1 MIFKRLR
8 LKNFKSYASE
18 IINFDKGITV
28 IVGENGAGKSSI
40 FEAISFALFKQHTAG
55 KIGDLVRNNTEN
67 MSVELDFVSRGK
79 EYRIIRD
86 KTKSKTVSR
95 LLTKTSSDSEFM
107 SLCSGEREVS
117 DNIQA
122 ILEMD
127 ANLFLNAIYVRQ
139 GEIAELV
146 DKTPAE
152 KKLLIGRLLGLDSLE
167 TAWNNMIPLIREYE
181 NKLSEI
187 KGKLY
192 SKDALKE
199 EYETKSK
206 ELNALKSRGHELE
219 SQIEEVKNLISEISE
234 SKRDMEREKEIY
246 ETQMN
251 NLSNEK
257 QTLERL
263 EKDKHQLQ
271 ENLDRIRESEAE
283 IERLE
288 KYVSKLD
295 VYLDFEK
302 SVVSI
307 QSLKESEIEIEDKI
321 DSIKEQKRL
330 IHAKKEGYNNYLKSD
345 ELITKLTNQKIDLEK
360 ELATITQLEKD
371 KKKLLH
377 NIESDR
383 NDIEEFFS
391 LSKEKLLNYG
401 VSQDELAEVDDLK
414 KLSDSTNKLL
424 EDISTKIE
432 DLTNDINSKKENIV
446 AFKQAIASAEKPLEE
461 LADVENKCPV
471 CQSDIDDAKKEE
483 LISQY
488 KSDIEENTKS
498 ISETEETIRLF
509 DKNKDSF
516 KEKESKVKKLSE
528 DILEYKYK
536 FSNLQKDLQR
546 LGEIDEGL
554 DAKEYIGNKL
564 GELIL
569 EIAREKENRESFKQ
583 DHEDYNK
590 SKGALDVLG
599 SQTEAEYKLKQIKN
613 EIDVHVKNIK
623 LAIEND
629 PHLSGDM
636 DNLELKQR
644 IDDLKE
650 KNEQYNQLKGFVKN
664 KNTVV
669 SQFESVKE
677 DIGVSNNQLEII
689 QNKINASTYDKE
701 KYEQITYRDE
711 MYSRRHESFTN
722 ELSEIKG
729 RARELINVHKSLAE
743 KIKNND
749 RFQQEYDNISQYL
762 VLLKDI
768 RELYGKNGIQKELRN
783 NSRPIIQKNT
793 KKFFDDFNFNYSDL
807 LLDEDYNVVVRGPE
821 GESSMSMVSG
831 GEKIAIA
838 LALRLGITKSM
849 AKGDLETILLDEPTI
864 HLDDARRQ
872 ELINLLKQ
880 MSLLP
885 QMIIVTHENQ
895 LESAADNLIKVEK
908 ENGISKIVN

>member
-377 NIESDR
+377 SIESDR

-391 LSKEKLLNYG
+391 LSKEKLLDYG

-446 AFKQAIASAEKPLEE
+446 SFKQAIASAEKPLEE

-711 MYSRRHESFTN
+711 MYSRRHESFSN

-872 ELINLLKQ
+872 ELINLLKE

>member
-377 NIESDR
+377 SIESDR

-391 LSKEKLLNYG
+391 LSKEKLLDYG

-807 LLDEDYNVVVRGPE
+807 ILDDDYNVVVRGPE

-872 ELINLLKQ
+872 ELINLLKE

>member
-391 LSKEKLLNYG
+391 LSKEKLLDYG

-569 EIAREKENRESFKQ
+569 EIAREKENRKSFKQ

-872 ELINLLKQ
+872 ELINLLKE

>member
-8 LKNFKSYASE
+8 LKNFKSYANE

-55 KIGDLVRNNTEN
+55 KLDDLVRNNTEN
-67 MSVELDFVSRGK
+67 MSVELDFISRGK

-86 KTKSKTVSR
+86 KNKSKSVSR

-107 SLCSGEREVS
+107 SLCSGDREVS
-117 DNIQA
+117 DNVQA
-122 ILEMD
+122 ILDMD

-146 DKTPAE
+146 DKTPAD
-152 KKLLIGRLLGLDSLE
+152 KKRLIGKLLGLDSLE
-167 TAWNNMIPLIREYE
+167 TAWKNLSPLISEYE

-234 SKRDMEREKEIY
+234 SKRNMEREKEIY

-263 EKDKHQLQ
+263 EKDKHVLQ
-271 ENLDRIRESEAE
+271 ENLDKIRESEEE
-283 IERLE
+283 IGRLE

-307 QSLKESEIEIEDKI
+307 QSLKESEIELEDKI
-321 DSIKEQKRL
+321 DSIKEQKQL
-330 IHAKKEGYNNYLKSD
+330 VHAKKEGYNNYLKSD
-345 ELITKLTNQKIDLEK
+345 ELITKLNNQKIDLEK

-371 KKKLLH
+371 KKELLQS
-377 NIESDR
+377 IESDR

-391 LSKEKLLNYG
+391 ISKEKLLDFG
-401 VSQDELAEVDDLK
+401 VSQDRLAEVDDLK
-414 KLSDSTNKLL
+414 KLSDTTNEFMEK
-424 EDISTKIE
+424 ISTKIE

-446 AFKQAIASAEKPLEE
+446 AFKQAIGAAEKPLEE

-488 KSDIEENTKS
+488 KNDIEENTKA
-498 ISETEETIRLF
+498 ISESEETIRLF
-509 DKNKDSF
+509 TKNKDSF

-546 LGEIDEGL
+546 LHDIDEGL
-554 DAKEYIGNKL
+554 DTKDYIGNKL

-569 EIAREKENRESFKQ
+569 QIAREKENRESFKQ
-583 DHEDYNK
+583 DHDDYNK

-599 SQTEAEYKLKQIKN
+599 SQTEAEYKLKQIVN

-629 PHLSGDM
+629 SHLSGDM

-664 KNTVV
+664 KNNIV
-669 SQFESVKE
+669 SQFESIKE
-677 DIGVSNNQLEII
+677 DIGVSNNQLDII
-689 QNKINASTYDKE
+689 QNKIDASAYDKE
-701 KYEQITYRDE
+701 KYEQIIYRDE

-749 RFQQEYDNISQYL
+749 RFQKEHDNISQYL

-807 LLDEDYNVVVRGPE
+807 ILDDDYNVVVRGPE

-872 ELINLLKQ
+872 ELINLLKE
-880 MSLLP
+880 MSMLP

>member
-8 LKNFKSYASE
+8 LKNFKSYANE

-55 KIGDLVRNNTEN
+55 KLDDLVRNNTEN
-67 MSVELDFVSRGK
+67 MSVELDFISRGK

-86 KTKSKTVSR
+86 KNKSKSVSR

-117 DNIQA
+117 DNVQA
-122 ILEMD
+122 ILDMD

-146 DKTPAE
+146 DKTPAD
-152 KKLLIGRLLGLDSLE
+152 KKRLIGKLLGLDSLE
-167 TAWNNMIPLIREYE
+167 TAWKNLSPLISEYE

-219 SQIEEVKNLISEISE
+219 SQIEEVKNLINEISE
-234 SKRDMEREKEIY
+234 NKRNMEREKEIY

-251 NLSNEK
+251 NLSSER
-257 QTLERL
+257 QTLQRL
-263 EKDKHQLQ
+263 EKDKHMLQ
-271 ENLDRIRESEAE
+271 ENLDKIRESEEE

-330 IHAKKEGYNNYLKSD
+330 VNAKKEGYNNYLKSD
-345 ELITKLTNQKIDLEK
+345 ELITKLNNQKIDLEK

-371 KKKLLH
+371 KKELLQ

-383 NDIEEFFS
+383 NNIEEFFS
-391 LSKEKLLNYG
+391 LSKEKLLDYG
-401 VSQDELAEVDDLK
+401 VSQDDLAEVDDLK
-414 KLSDSTNKLL
+414 KLGDTTNKLL

-446 AFKQAIASAEKPLEE
+446 AFKQAIGAAEKPLEE

-488 KSDIEENTKS
+488 KNDIEENTKA
-498 ISETEETIRLF
+498 ISESEETIRLF
-509 DKNKDSF
+509 TKNKDSF

-546 LGEIDEGL
+546 LHDIDEGL
-554 DAKEYIGNKL
+554 DTKDYIGNKL

-569 EIAREKENRESFKQ
+569 QIAREKENRESFKQ
-583 DHEDYNK
+583 DHDDYNK

-599 SQTEAEYKLKQIKN
+599 SQTEAEYKLKQIVN

-629 PHLSGDM
+629 SHLSGDM

-664 KNTVV
+664 KNNIV

-677 DIGVSNNQLEII
+677 DIGVSNNQLDII
-689 QNKINASTYDKE
+689 QNKIDASAYDKE
-701 KYEQITYRDE
+701 KYEQIIYRDE

-749 RFQQEYDNISQYL
+749 RFQKEHDNISQYL

-807 LLDEDYNVVVRGPE
+807 ILDDDYNVVVRGPE

-872 ELINLLKQ
+872 ELINLLKE
-880 MSLLP
+880 MSMLP

>member
-8 LKNFKSYASE
+8 LKNFKSYANE
-18 IINFDKGITV
+18 VINFDKGITV
-28 IVGENGAGKSSI
+28 IIGQNGAGKSSI
-40 FEAISFALFKQHTAG
+40 FEAISFALYKQHTAG
-55 KIGDLVRNNTEN
+55 KLHDLVRNNTEN

-107 SLCSGEREVS
+107 SICSGEKEVA

-122 ILEMD
+122 ILDMD

-146 DKTPAE
+146 DKQPAE
-152 KKLLIGRLLGLDSLE
+152 KKRLIGKLLGLDSLE
-167 TAWNNMIPLIREYE
+167 TAWKNLSPLINEYE
-181 NKLSEI
+181 NKSSEI

-192 SKDALKE
+192 SKSALDE
-199 EYETKSK
+199 EYKVKTI
-206 ELNALKSRGHELE
+206 ELNEMKNRGHELE
-219 SQIEEVKNLISEISE
+219 SQIDEVKQLINEISE

-251 NLSNEK
+251 NLTNEK

-263 EKDKHQLQ
+263 EKEKQTLQ
-271 ENLDRIRESEAE
+271 ESLDKIRQSEEE

-307 QSLKESEIEIEDKI
+307 QSLKESEIEMEDKI
-321 DSIKEQKRL
+321 DSIKEQKKL
-330 IHAKKEGYNNYLKSD
+330 IHEKKQGYNDYLKSE
-345 ELITKLTNQKIDLEK
+345 ELISGLNNKKIDLEK
-360 ELATITQLEKD
+360 QLATITQLEKD
-371 KKKLLH
+371 KKDLLQG
-377 NIESDR
+377 IESDR
-383 NDIEEFFS
+383 NDIENFFS
-391 LSKEKLLNYG
+391 ISKEKLLDYG
-401 VSQDELAEVDDLK
+401 VSQDDLTNVDGLK
-414 KLSDSTNKLL
+414 KLGDITNDFLDEIAK
-424 EDISTKIE
+424 KIE
-432 DLTNDINSKKENIV
+432 DLTNEINSKEQDIV
-446 AFKQAIASAEKPLEE
+446 AFKQAISSCEKPLEE

-483 LISQY
+483 LITQY
-488 KSDIEENTKS
+488 KTEIEENTKS
-498 ISETEETIRLF
+498 IEENKETIRLF
-509 DKNKDSF
+509 TKNKDSF
-516 KEKESKVKKLSE
+516 TEKQSKVKKLSD

-536 FSNLQKDLQR
+536 FSNLEKDLER
-546 LGEIDEGL
+546 LNEIDQGL
-554 DAKEYIGNKL
+554 DAKEYIGDKL

-569 EIAREKENRESFKQ
+569 EIAKEKENRDSYKQ
-583 DHEDYNK
+583 DHDDYNQV
-590 SKGALDVLG
+590 KGALDVLG

-629 PHLSGDM
+629 SHLSGDM
-636 DNLELKQR
+636 DTLELKQR
-644 IDDLKE
+644 IDDLKA
-650 KNEQYNQLKGFVKN
+650 KNEEYNQLKGFVQN
-664 KNTVV
+664 KKAVNA
-669 SQFESVKE
+669 QFESVKE
-677 DIGVSNNQLEII
+677 EIDVCNNQLEII
-689 QNKINASTYDKE
+689 QNKIDASTYDKE

-711 MYSRRHESFTN
+711 MYSRRLESFNN

-729 RARELINVHKSLAE
+729 RARELINIHKTLAE

-749 RFQQEYDNISQYL
+749 RFQKEYENISQYL

-807 LLDEDYNVVVRGPE
+807 IIDDDYNVVVRGPE

-864 HLDDARRQ
+864 HLDDSRRQ
-872 ELINLLKQ
+872 DLINLLKE

-908 ENGISKIVN
+908 ENGVSKIVN

>member
-95 LLTKTSSDSEFM
+95 LLTKTSSDSAFM

-377 NIESDR
+377 SIESDR

-391 LSKEKLLNYG
+391 LSKEKLLDYG

-446 AFKQAIASAEKPLEE
+446 SFKQAIASAEKPLEE

-872 ELINLLKQ
+872 ELINLLKE

>member
-95 LLTKTSSDSEFM
+95 LLTKTSSDSAFM

-391 LSKEKLLNYG
+391 LSKEKLLDYG

-446 AFKQAIASAEKPLEE
+446 SFKQAIASAEKPLEE

-872 ELINLLKQ
+872 ELINLLKE

>member
-8 LKNFKSYASE
+8 LKNFKSYANE

-55 KIGDLVRNNTEN
+55 KLGDLVRNNTEN
-67 MSVELDFVSRGK
+67 MSVELDFISRGK

-117 DNIQA
+117 DNVQA
-122 ILEMD
+122 ILDMD

-146 DKTPAE
+146 DKTPAD
-152 KKLLIGRLLGLDSLE
+152 KKRLIGKLLGLDSLE
-167 TAWNNMIPLIREYE
+167 TAWKNLSPLISEYE

-234 SKRDMEREKEIY
+234 SKRNMEREKEIY

-263 EKDKHQLQ
+263 EKDKHVLQ
-271 ENLDRIRESEAE
+271 ENLDKIRESEEE
-283 IERLE
+283 IGRLE

-307 QSLKESEIEIEDKI
+307 QSLKESEIELEDKI

-330 IHAKKEGYNNYLKSD
+330 VNAKKEGYNNYLKSD
-345 ELITKLTNQKIDLEK
+345 ELITKLNNQKIDLEK

-371 KKKLLH
+371 KKELLQ

-383 NDIEEFFS
+383 NNIEEFFS
-391 LSKEKLLNYG
+391 LSKEKLLDYG
-401 VSQDELAEVDDLK
+401 VSQDDLAEVDDLK
-414 KLSDSTNKLL
+414 KLGDTTNKLL

-446 AFKQAIASAEKPLEE
+446 AFKQAIGAAEKPLEE

-488 KSDIEENTKS
+488 KNDIEENTKA
-498 ISETEETIRLF
+498 ISESEETIRLF
-509 DKNKDSF
+509 TKNKDSF

-546 LGEIDEGL
+546 LHDIDEGL
-554 DAKEYIGNKL
+554 DTKDYIGNKL

-569 EIAREKENRESFKQ
+569 QIAREKENRESFKQ
-583 DHEDYNK
+583 DHDDYNK

-599 SQTEAEYKLKQIKN
+599 SQTEAEYKLKQIVN

-629 PHLSGDM
+629 SHLSGDM

-664 KNTVV
+664 KNNIV

-677 DIGVSNNQLEII
+677 DIGVSNNQLDII
-689 QNKINASTYDKE
+689 QNKIDASAYDKE
-701 KYEQITYRDE
+701 KYEQIIYRDE

-749 RFQQEYDNISQYL
+749 RFQKEHDNISQYL

-807 LLDEDYNVVVRGPE
+807 ILDDDYNVVVRGPE

-872 ELINLLKQ
+872 ELINLLKE
-880 MSLLP
+880 MSMLP

>member
-377 NIESDR
+377 SIESDR

-391 LSKEKLLNYG
+391 LSKEKLLDYG

-516 KEKESKVKKLSE
+516 KETESKVKKLSE

-629 PHLSGDM
+629 SHLSGDM

-872 ELINLLKQ
+872 ELINLLKE

>member
-95 LLTKTSSDSEFM
+95 LLTKTSSDSAFM

-391 LSKEKLLNYG
+391 LSKEKLLDYG

-569 EIAREKENRESFKQ
+569 EIAREKENRESFKH

-872 ELINLLKQ
+872 ELINLLKE

>member
-95 LLTKTSSDSEFM
+95 LLTKTSSDSAFM

-263 EKDKHQLQ
+263 ENDKHQLQ

-377 NIESDR
+377 SIESDR

-391 LSKEKLLNYG
+391 LSKEKLLDYG

-446 AFKQAIASAEKPLEE
+446 SFKQAIASAEKPLEE

-872 ELINLLKQ
+872 ELINLLKE

>member
-377 NIESDR
+377 SIESDR

-391 LSKEKLLNYG
+391 LSKEKLLDYG

-432 DLTNDINSKKENIV
+432 DLANDINSKKENIV

-872 ELINLLKQ
+872 ELINLLKE

>member
-360 ELATITQLEKD
+360 ELATITQHEKD
-371 KKKLLH
+371 KKNLLH
-377 NIESDR
+377 SIESDR

-391 LSKEKLLNYG
+391 LSKEKLLDYG

-432 DLTNDINSKKENIV
+432 DLANDINSKKENIV

-872 ELINLLKQ
+872 ELINLLKE

>member
-377 NIESDR
+377 SIESDR

-391 LSKEKLLNYG
+391 LSKEKLLDYG

-599 SQTEAEYKLKQIKN
+599 SQTEAEYKLKQIIN

-644 IDDLKE
+644 IDDVKE

>member
-8 LKNFKSYASE
+8 LKNFKSYANE

-55 KIGDLVRNNTEN
+55 KLDDLVRNNTEN
-67 MSVELDFVSRGK
+67 MSVELDFISRGK

-86 KTKSKTVSR
+86 KNKSKSVSR

-117 DNIQA
+117 DNVQA
-122 ILEMD
+122 ILDMD

-146 DKTPAE
+146 DKTPAD
-152 KKLLIGRLLGLDSLE
+152 KKRLIGKLLGLDSLE
-167 TAWNNMIPLIREYE
+167 TAWKNLSPLISEYE

-234 SKRDMEREKEIY
+234 SKRNMEREKEIY

-251 NLSNEK
+251 NLSSER
-257 QTLERL
+257 QTLQRL
-263 EKDKHQLQ
+263 EKDKHMLQ
-271 ENLDRIRESEAE
+271 ENLDKIRESEEE

-330 IHAKKEGYNNYLKSD
+330 VNAKKEGYNNYLKSD
-345 ELITKLTNQKIDLEK
+345 ELITKLNNQKIDLEK

-371 KKKLLH
+371 KKELLQ

-383 NDIEEFFS
+383 NNIEEFFS
-391 LSKEKLLNYG
+391 LSKEKLLDYG
-401 VSQDELAEVDDLK
+401 VSQDDLAEVDDLK
-414 KLSDSTNKLL
+414 KLGDTTNKLL

-446 AFKQAIASAEKPLEE
+446 AFKQAIGAAEKPLEE

-488 KSDIEENTKS
+488 KNDIEENTKA
-498 ISETEETIRLF
+498 ISESEETIRLF
-509 DKNKDSF
+509 TKNKDSF

-546 LGEIDEGL
+546 LHDIDEGL
-554 DAKEYIGNKL
+554 DTKDYIGNKL

-569 EIAREKENRESFKQ
+569 QIAREKENRESFKQ
-583 DHEDYNK
+583 DHDDYNK

-599 SQTEAEYKLKQIKN
+599 SQTEAEYKLKQIVN

-629 PHLSGDM
+629 SHLSGDM

-664 KNTVV
+664 KNNIV

-677 DIGVSNNQLEII
+677 DIGVSNNQLDII
-689 QNKINASTYDKE
+689 QNKIDASAYDKE
-701 KYEQITYRDE
+701 KYEQIIYRDE

-749 RFQQEYDNISQYL
+749 RFQKEHDNISQYL

-807 LLDEDYNVVVRGPE
+807 ILDDDYNVVVRGPE

-872 ELINLLKQ
+872 ELINLLKE
-880 MSLLP
+880 MSMLP

>member
-1 MIFKRLR
+1 MIFKRLKLR
-8 LKNFKSYASE
+8 NFKSYENE
-18 IINFDKGITV
+18 IITFDKGITV

-40 FEAISFALFKQHTAG
+40 FEAISFALFKQHTAS
-55 KIGDLVRNNTEN
+55 KLNDLVRNNAEN
-67 MSVELDFVSRGK
+67 MNVELDFVSRGK
-79 EYRIIRD
+79 EYRIIRE
-86 KTKSKTVSR
+86 KTKSKSVSR
-95 LLTKTSSDSEFM
+95 LLTKTSSDGEFM
-107 SLCSGEREVS
+107 SLCVGEKEVA
-117 DNIQA
+117 NTIQS
-122 ILEMD
+122 ILDMD

-146 DKTPAE
+146 DKQPAE
-152 KKLLIGRLLGLDSLE
+152 KKRLIGRLLGLDSLE
-167 TAWNNMIPLIREYE
+167 TAWKNLSPLINEYE
-181 NKLSEI
+181 NKSSEI

-192 SKDALKE
+192 SKSALQE
-199 EYETKSK
+199 EYEEKTK
-206 ELNALKSRGHELE
+206 ELNELKERGHELE
-219 SQIEEVKNLISEISE
+219 SQIEEVKQLREDISE
-234 SKRDMEREKEIY
+234 SKRNMEREKEIY

-251 NLSNEK
+251 NLTNEQ
-257 QTLERL
+257 QTLEKL
-263 EKDKHQLQ
+263 EKDKHVVQ
-271 ENLDRIRESEAE
+271 ENLDKIREAEEE

-307 QSLKESEIEIEDKI
+307 QSLKESEIELEDKI
-321 DSIKEQKRL
+321 DSIKEQKQL
-330 IHAKKEGYNNYLKSD
+330 IHAKKQGYADYLASD
-345 ELITKLTNQKIDLEK
+345 EKITSLTNKKIELEK
-360 ELATITQLEKD
+360 ELATLTQLEKD
-371 KKKLLH
+371 KKNLLKG
-377 NIESDR
+377 IESDR
-383 NDIEEFFS
+383 NDIENFFS
-391 LSKEKLLNYG
+391 ISKEKLLDYG
-401 VSQDELAEVDDLK
+401 VPQDDLTSVDDLK
-414 KLSDSTNKLL
+414 KLGEVANEFLD
-424 EDISTKIE
+424 EISTKIE
-432 DLTNDINSKKENIV
+432 DLTNDIASKKEEIV
-446 AFKQAIASAEKPLEE
+446 AFKQAISASEKPLEE
-461 LADVENKCPV
+461 LADVDNKCPV
-471 CQSDIDDAKKEE
+471 CQSDISEDKKEE
-483 LISQY
+483 LITQY
-488 KSDIEENTKS
+488 KKDIEDNTKA
-498 ISETEETIRLF
+498 IEDNEENIRLF
-509 DKNKDSF
+509 TKNKDSY
-516 KEKESKVKKLSE
+516 KDKESKVKKLSE

-536 FSNLQKDLQR
+536 FSNLEKDLER
-546 LGEIDEGL
+546 LSEIDAGL
-554 DAKEYIGNKL
+554 DSKEYIGNKL

-569 EIAREKENRESFKQ
+569 EISKEKENRDQYKQ
-583 DHEDYNK
+583 DHDDYNQ

-613 EIDVHVKNIK
+613 EIDVHVQNIK
-623 LAIEND
+623 LAIDND

-636 DNLELKQR
+636 DNLELKER

-650 KNEQYNQLKGFVKN
+650 KNEEYNQLKGFVQN
-664 KNTVV
+664 KNTLTA
-669 SQFESVKE
+669 QFDSIKE

-701 KYEQITYRDE
+701 KYEQIIYRDE
-711 MYSRRHESFTN
+711 MYTRRYESFTN

-729 RARELINVHKSLAE
+729 RAKELINVHKGLAE

-749 RFQQEYDNISQYL
+749 KFQMEYDNISKYL

-807 LLDEDYNVVVRGPE
+807 ILDEDYNVVVRGPE

-864 HLDDARRQ
+864 HLDDARRH
-872 ELINLLKQ
+872 ELINLLKE

>member
-377 NIESDR
+377 SIESDR

-391 LSKEKLLNYG
+391 LSKEKLLDYG

>member
-377 NIESDR
+377 SIESDR

-391 LSKEKLLNYG
+391 LSKEKLLDYG

-432 DLTNDINSKKENIV
+432 DLANDINSKTENIV

-872 ELINLLKQ
+872 ELINLLKE

>member
-371 KKKLLH
+371 KK
-377 NIESDR
+377 S
-383 NDIEEFFS
+383 FC
-391 LSKEKLLNYG
+391 
-401 VSQDELAEVDDLK
+401 
-414 KLSDSTNKLL
+414 
-424 EDISTKIE
+424 
-432 DLTNDINSKKENIV
+432 
-446 AFKQAIASAEKPLEE
+446 IA
-461 LADVENKCPV
+461 
-471 CQSDIDDAKKEE
+471 
-483 LISQY
+483 
-488 KSDIEENTKS
+488 
-498 ISETEETIRLF
+498 
-509 DKNKDSF
+509 
-516 KEKESKVKKLSE
+516 
-528 DILEYKYK
+528 
-536 FSNLQKDLQR
+536 
-546 LGEIDEGL
+546 
-554 DAKEYIGNKL
+554 
-564 GELIL
+564 
-569 EIAREKENRESFKQ
+569 
-583 DHEDYNK
+583 
-590 SKGALDVLG
+590 
-599 SQTEAEYKLKQIKN
+599 
-613 EIDVHVKNIK
+613 
-623 LAIEND
+623 
-629 PHLSGDM
+629 
-636 DNLELKQR
+636 
-644 IDDLKE
+644 
-650 KNEQYNQLKGFVKN
+650 
-664 KNTVV
+664 
-669 SQFESVKE
+669 
-677 DIGVSNNQLEII
+677 
-689 QNKINASTYDKE
+689 
-701 KYEQITYRDE
+701 
-711 MYSRRHESFTN
+711 
-722 ELSEIKG
+722 
-729 RARELINVHKSLAE
+729 
-743 KIKNND
+743 
-749 RFQQEYDNISQYL
+749 
-762 VLLKDI
+762 
-768 RELYGKNGIQKELRN
+768 
-783 NSRPIIQKNT
+783 
-793 KKFFDDFNFNYSDL
+793 
-807 LLDEDYNVVVRGPE
+807 
-821 GESSMSMVSG
+821 
-831 GEKIAIA
+831 
-838 LALRLGITKSM
+838 
-849 AKGDLETILLDEPTI
+849 
-864 HLDDARRQ
+864 
-872 ELINLLKQ
+872 
-880 MSLLP
+880 
-885 QMIIVTHENQ
+885 
-895 LESAADNLIKVEK
+895 
-908 ENGISKIVN
+908 

>member
-1 MIFKRLR
+1 MIFKRLK
-8 LKNFKSYASE
+8 LKNFKSYANE
-18 IINFDKGITV
+18 VIKFDKGITV

-55 KIGDLVRNNTEN
+55 RIGDLVRNNTDL

-79 EYRIIRD
+79 EYRIVRD
-86 KTKSKTVSR
+86 KTKSKMSSR

-107 SLCSGEREVS
+107 SLCSGEKEVS
-117 DNIQA
+117 TQIQA
-122 ILEMD
+122 ILDMD

-146 DKTPAE
+146 DKQPAE
-152 KKLLIGRLLGLDSLE
+152 KKRLIAKLLGLDSLE
-167 TAWNNMIPLIREYE
+167 VAWKNLSPLINEYE

-199 EYETKSK
+199 EYDAKTA
-206 ELNALKSRGHELE
+206 ELNDLKERGLELE
-219 SQIEEVKNLISEISE
+219 SQIEEVKALKEEIAE
-234 SKRDMEREKEIY
+234 DKRNMEREKEIY

-251 NLSNEK
+251 NLTNEK
-257 QTLERL
+257 QTLEKL
-263 EKDKHQLQ
+263 EKDKHMLQ
-271 ENLDRIRESEAE
+271 ENLDKIREAE
-283 IERLE
+283 EQIERLE

-307 QSLKESEIEIEDKI
+307 QSLKESEIELEDKI
-321 DSIKEQKRL
+321 DSIKEQKTL
-330 IHAKKEGYNNYLKSD
+330 VHAKKQGYNDYLASD
-345 ELITKLTNQKIDLEK
+345 EKITQLTNQKIEYEK
-360 ELATITQLEKD
+360 QLATLTQLEND
-371 KKKLLH
+371 KKVLLKG
-377 NIESDR
+377 IEADR
-383 NDIEEFFS
+383 NEIEKFFV
-391 LSKEKLLNYG
+391 LTKEKLLDYG
-401 VSQDELAEVDDLK
+401 VSQDDLANVDDLK
-414 KLSDSTNKLL
+414 KLGELTN
-424 EDISTKIE
+424 EFIDEITAKIE
-432 DLTNDINSKKENIV
+432 DLTSEINSRKEDIV
-446 AFKQAIASAEKPLEE
+446 AFKQAIAANEKPLEE
-461 LADVENKCPV
+461 LANVDNKCPV
-471 CQSDIDDAKKEE
+471 CQSDIDEAKKEE
-483 LISQY
+483 LTAQY
-488 KSDIEENTKS
+488 ETEIEENTKA
-498 ISETEETIRLF
+498 ISEHEESIRLF
-509 DKNKDSF
+509 TKNRDSF
-516 KEKESKVKKLSE
+516 KEKLDKVKTISDE
-528 DILEYKYK
+528 ILEHKYK
-536 FSNLQKDLQR
+536 FSNLEKDLQR
-546 LGEIDEGL
+546 LSEIDENL
-554 DAKEYIGNKL
+554 DSKEHISGKL

-569 EIAREKENRESFKQ
+569 EIAKEKENRDKFKQ
-583 DHEDYNK
+583 DHDDYNQ

-613 EIDVHVKNIK
+613 EIDTHVKNIK
-623 LAIEND
+623 LAIDSD

-636 DNLELKQR
+636 DTLELKNR

-650 KNEQYNQLKGFVKN
+650 KNEEFNQLKGFVQN
-664 KNTVV
+664 KNTLMT
-669 SQFESVKE
+669 QFDSVKE
-677 DIGVSNNQLEII
+677 DIGVSNNQLDII

-701 KYEQITYRDE
+701 KYEQIIYRDE
-711 MYSRRHESFTN
+711 MYARRHESFTN

-729 RARELINVHKSLAE
+729 RARELITHHRSLTE

-749 RFQQEYDNISQYL
+749 RFQNEYDNISEYL
-762 VLLKDI
+762 VILKDI

-793 KKFFDDFNFNYSDL
+793 KEFFDDFNFNYSDL
-807 LLDEDYNVVVRGPE
+807 TLDEDYNVTVWGPE

-864 HLDDARRQ
+864 HLDSTRRQ
-872 ELINLLKQ
+872 ELINLLKE

-885 QMIIVTHENQ
+885 QMIIVTHESQ
-895 LESAADNLIKVEK
+895 LETAADNLIKVEK

>member
-95 LLTKTSSDSEFM
+95 LLTKTSSDSAFM

-377 NIESDR
+377 SIESDR

-391 LSKEKLLNYG
+391 LSKEKLLDYG

-432 DLTNDINSKKENIV
+432 DLTNDINSKKENII

-546 LGEIDEGL
+546 LCEIDEGL

-872 ELINLLKQ
+872 ELINLLKE

>member
-8 LKNFKSYASE
+8 LKNFKSYANE

-55 KIGDLVRNNTEN
+55 KLDDLVRNNTEN
-67 MSVELDFVSRGK
+67 MSVELDFISRGK

-86 KTKSKTVSR
+86 KNKSKSVSR

-117 DNIQA
+117 DNVQA
-122 ILEMD
+122 ILDMD

-146 DKTPAE
+146 DKTPAD
-152 KKLLIGRLLGLDSLE
+152 KKRLIGKLLGLDSLE
-167 TAWNNMIPLIREYE
+167 TAWKNLSPLISEYE

-234 SKRDMEREKEIY
+234 SKRNMEREKEIY

-263 EKDKHQLQ
+263 EKDKHVLQ
-271 ENLDRIRESEAE
+271 ENLDKIRESEEE

-321 DSIKEQKRL
+321 DSIKEQKQL
-330 IHAKKEGYNNYLKSD
+330 VHAKKEGYNNYLKSD
-345 ELITKLTNQKIDLEK
+345 ELITKLNNQKIDLEK

-371 KKKLLH
+371 KKELLQ

-383 NDIEEFFS
+383 NNIEEFFS
-391 LSKEKLLNYG
+391 LSKEKLLDYG
-401 VSQDELAEVDDLK
+401 VSQDDLAEVDDLK
-414 KLSDSTNKLL
+414 KLGDTTNKLL

-446 AFKQAIASAEKPLEE
+446 AFKQAIGAAEKPLEE

-488 KSDIEENTKS
+488 KNDIEENTKA
-498 ISETEETIRLF
+498 ISESEETIRLF
-509 DKNKDSF
+509 TKNKDSF

-546 LGEIDEGL
+546 LHDIDEGL
-554 DAKEYIGNKL
+554 DTKDYIGNKL

-569 EIAREKENRESFKQ
+569 QIAREKENRESFKQ
-583 DHEDYNK
+583 DHDDYNK

-599 SQTEAEYKLKQIKN
+599 SQTEAEYKLKQIVN

-629 PHLSGDM
+629 SHLSGDM

-664 KNTVV
+664 KNNIV

-677 DIGVSNNQLEII
+677 DIGVSNNQLDII
-689 QNKINASTYDKE
+689 QNKIDASAYDKE
-701 KYEQITYRDE
+701 KYEQIIYRDE

-749 RFQQEYDNISQYL
+749 RFQKEHDNISQYL

-807 LLDEDYNVVVRGPE
+807 ILDDDYNVVVRGPE

-872 ELINLLKQ
+872 ELINLLKE
-880 MSLLP
+880 MSMLP

>member
-8 LKNFKSYASE
+8 LKNFKSYANE

-55 KIGDLVRNNTEN
+55 KLGDLVRNNTEN
-67 MSVELDFVSRGK
+67 MSVELDFISRGK

-122 ILEMD
+122 ILDMD

-146 DKTPAE
+146 DKTPAD
-152 KKLLIGRLLGLDSLE
+152 KKRLIGKLLGLDSLE
-167 TAWNNMIPLIREYE
+167 TAWKNLSPLISEYE

-234 SKRDMEREKEIY
+234 SKRNMEREKEIY

-251 NLSNEK
+251 NLSSER

-263 EKDKHQLQ
+263 EKDKHVLQ
-271 ENLDRIRESEAE
+271 ENLDKIRESEEE
-283 IERLE
+283 IGRLE

-307 QSLKESEIEIEDKI
+307 QSLKESEIELEDKI
-321 DSIKEQKRL
+321 DSIKEQKQL
-330 IHAKKEGYNNYLKSD
+330 VHAKKEGYNNYLKSD
-345 ELITKLTNQKIDLEK
+345 ELITKLNNQKIDLEK

-371 KKKLLH
+371 KKELLQ

-383 NDIEEFFS
+383 NNIEEFFS
-391 LSKEKLLNYG
+391 LSKEKLLDYG
-401 VSQDELAEVDDLK
+401 VSQDDLAEVDDLK
-414 KLSDSTNKLL
+414 KLGDTTNKLL

-446 AFKQAIASAEKPLEE
+446 AFKQAIGAAEKPLEE

-488 KSDIEENTKS
+488 KNDIEENTKA
-498 ISETEETIRLF
+498 ISESEETIRLF
-509 DKNKDSF
+509 TKNKDSF

-546 LGEIDEGL
+546 LHDIDEGL
-554 DAKEYIGNKL
+554 DTKDYIGNKL

-569 EIAREKENRESFKQ
+569 QIAREKENRESFKQ
-583 DHEDYNK
+583 DHDDYNK

-599 SQTEAEYKLKQIKN
+599 SQTEAEYKLKQIVN

-629 PHLSGDM
+629 SHLSGDM

-664 KNTVV
+664 KNNIV

-677 DIGVSNNQLEII
+677 DIGVSNNQLDII
-689 QNKINASTYDKE
+689 QNKIDASAYDKE
-701 KYEQITYRDE
+701 KYEQIIYRDE

-749 RFQQEYDNISQYL
+749 RFQKEHDNISQYL

-807 LLDEDYNVVVRGPE
+807 ILDDDYNVVVRGPE

-872 ELINLLKQ
+872 ELINLLKE
-880 MSLLP
+880 MSMLP

>member
-307 QSLKESEIEIEDKI
+307 QSLKESEIEIEGKI

-377 NIESDR
+377 SIESDR

-391 LSKEKLLNYG
+391 LSKEKLLDYG

-446 AFKQAIASAEKPLEE
+446 SFKQAIASAEKPLEE

-872 ELINLLKQ
+872 ELINLLKE

>member
-345 ELITKLTNQKIDLEK
+345 ELITNLTNQKIDLEK

-391 LSKEKLLNYG
+391 LSKEKLLDYG

-872 ELINLLKQ
+872 ELINLLKE

>member
-377 NIESDR
+377 SIESDR

-391 LSKEKLLNYG
+391 LSKEKLLDYG

-446 AFKQAIASAEKPLEE
+446 SYKQAIASAEKPLEE

-711 MYSRRHESFTN
+711 MYSRRHESFSN

-872 ELINLLKQ
+872 ELINLLKE

>member
-377 NIESDR
+377 SIESDR

-391 LSKEKLLNYG
+391 LSKEKLLDYG

-461 LADVENKCPV
+461 LTDVENKCPV

-528 DILEYKYK
+528 DILEYKYM

-546 LGEIDEGL
+546 LCEIDEGL

-762 VLLKDI
+762 VLLNDI

-872 ELINLLKQ
+872 ELINLLKE

-885 QMIIVTHENQ
+885 QMIIVTHESQ

>member
-629 PHLSGDM
+629 SHLSGDM

-872 ELINLLKQ
+872 ELINLLKE